1 VGGFRVGVEPAAHF
15 RAAAYPARPRSWSA
29 QPRLNSDARGPETGH
44 TGRHRIDEGPRV
56 AYPCSKDRLSL
67 LGMTDRRA
75 PVQGLDGVA
84 LAWRK
89 AKGCAGAS
97 ACVEVAVLPEDGAAI
112 RDGKDPRGT
121 QLHFGAAEWAAFLT
135 AVKNGE
141 FDAGEPG
148 RG

>member
-1 VGGFRVGVEPAAHF
+1 
-15 RAAAYPARPRSWSA
+15 
-29 QPRLNSDARGPETGH
+29 
-44 TGRHRIDEGPRV
+44 
-56 AYPCSKDRLSL
+56 
-67 LGMTDRRA
+67 
-75 PVQGLDGVA
+75 VQGLDGVA

-89 AKGCAGAS
+89 ARDCPNGS
-97 ACVEVAVLPEDGAAI
+97 ACVEIAALPGGGMAI

-121 QLHFGAAEWAAFLT
+121 YLHFDAAEWAAFVA